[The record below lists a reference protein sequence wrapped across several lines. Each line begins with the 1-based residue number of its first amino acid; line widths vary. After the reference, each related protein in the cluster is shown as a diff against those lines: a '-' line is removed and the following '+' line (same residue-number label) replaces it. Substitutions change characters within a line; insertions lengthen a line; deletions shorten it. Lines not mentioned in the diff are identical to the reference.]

1 MESSAQQ
8 ARAAADRLF
17 SSDSEGSVG
26 DPLPIRAPDGSL
38 AGWFVPVVAR
48 ELLLGF
54 FQFDPALT
62 LLRYS
67 RFPRPVAGS
76 LWLDA
81 DTVRATAA
89 ARFPDLAPAGT
100 AFLTYDSHVTRLVWA
115 VPARGKTIFVAG
127 DYAYIAS
134 EERDVTG

>member
-1 MESSAQQ
+1 MKSSAQQ
-8 ARAAADRLF
+8 ARAAADRLHHG
-17 SSDSEGSVG
+17 EGTPG

-54 FQFDPALT
+54 FQFDAALT

-67 RFPRPVAGS
+67 RFPRPVAAS
-76 LWLDA
+76 SWLDA
-81 DTVRATAA
+81 DTVRATAT
-89 ARFPDLAPAGT
+89 ARFPDSTPAGT
-100 AFLTYDSHVTRLVWA
+100 PFLTYDNHVTRLAWA
-115 VPARGKTIFVAG
+115 VPAQPKTIFVAG

-134 EERDVTG
+134 DGRDVTG